1 MNEEATVSEQK
12 TAVLVR
18 DNPESGAY
26 EAVIDGEVIGIVG
39 YNDAHER
46 RVLTHTAV
54 DPGYRHQGLA
64 QRLIRYALDDI
75 RTHHRTVTIICP
87 IVTDF
92 IREHPEY
99 ADLIDPTRPG
109 RTPLPG

>member
-1 MNEEATVSEQK
+1 MSSQEDTS
-12 TAVLVR
+12 VLVR

-39 YNDAHER
+39 YNDAHDR
-46 RVLTHTAV
+46 RVLTHTAI

-64 QRLIRYALDDI
+64 HRLIRYALDDI

-92 IREHPEY
+92 IRKHPEY
-99 ADLIDPTRPG
+99 TDLIDPSRPG
-109 RTPLPG
+109 RVPLQG